1 MPGPASLYPRPA
13 CEFGHVLCQS
23 VSVSKL
29 LLDLTPLRE
38 IPDYR
43 RIFAAVS
50 ISNIGQQMTA
60 VAVAIQ
66 VYDITKSSFAVGLV
80 GMAQLLPLVV
90 LGLFGGAMSDSYDRR
105 TIGFVSSVGMAGSSV
120 LLLIQAVQGN
130 QEVWPLYLFVAMS
143 SGFYAVGNPARQA
156 IIPRIVPKDLLQAAN
171 SLSFLTWNIGFTIGP
186 LLGGVLIAATGDVAV
201 AYGIDAIA
209 FTVMMWA
216 MWSLPKLPPMEGAP
230 LKPNFSSVKEGL
242 VFLKGK
248 RNVQMTFY
256 LDLSAMIFGMP
267 RALFPA
273 IALLWY
279 GGSGV
284 STAAIVGLL
293 TAAPALGA
301 ALSAIF
307 SGPLQRV
314 YKQGTA
320 IVWAIVGWGAAIA
333 AFGMTRNL
341 YLALFLLAIAGAADN
356 ISAIFRTT
364 MMQIVVPDE
373 YRGRL
378 QGLFTVVVAGGPRLG
393 DFESG
398 TVAAIGGEQVSV
410 VSGGLA
416 CIACTY
422 ALVRWHKPF
431 MKYDSRN
438 PVA

>member
-1 MPGPASLYPRPA
+1 MTA
-13 CEFGHVLCQS
+13 CDFRHVLCQS
-23 VSVSKL
+23 VTVPKL
-29 LLDLTPLRE
+29 FLDLTPLRE
-38 IPDYR
+38 IPAYR
-43 RIFAAVS
+43 RIFTAVS

-66 VYDITKSSFAVGLV
+66 VYDITKSSFSVGLV
-80 GMAQLLPLVV
+80 GLAQLIPLVA

-105 TIGFVSSVGMAGSSV
+105 MIGFVSAVGMAGSSV
-120 LLLIQAVQGN
+120 LLFAQVLLDNEQ
-130 QEVWPLYLFVAMS
+130 VWPLYLFVAMS

-156 IIPRIVPKDLLQAAN
+156 IIPRIVPKEQLQAAN

-201 AYGIDAIA
+201 AYAIDAIA

-216 MWSLPKLPPMEGAP
+216 MWALPKLPPMEGAP
-230 LKPNFSSVKEGL
+230 LKPNLSSVKEGL

-307 SGPLQRV
+307 SGPLQRI

-320 IVWAIVGWGAAIA
+320 IVWSIVGWGAAIA

-341 YLALFLLAIAGAADN
+341 YFALFLLAVAGAADN

>member
-1 MPGPASLYPRPA
+1 VP
-13 CEFGHVLCQS
+13 
-23 VSVSKL
+23 KL
-29 LLDLTPLRE
+29 LIDLTPLRE
-38 IPDYR
+38 IPAYR
-43 RIFAAVS
+43 RIFTAVS

-80 GMAQLLPLVV
+80 GLAQLLPLVV

-105 TIGFVSSVGMAGSSV
+105 TIGFVSAVGMAGSSLLLFIQV
-120 LLLIQAVQGN
+120 LLDNQQA
-130 QEVWPLYLFVAMS
+130 WPLYLFVAMS

-156 IIPRIVPKDLLQAAN
+156 IIPRIVPTEHLQAAN

-186 LLGGVLIAATGDVAV
+186 LLGGVLIAVTGSVGV
-201 AYGIDAIA
+201 AYAVDTVA

-230 LKPNFSSVKEGL
+230 LKPNLSSVKDGL

-248 RNVQMTFY
+248 RNIQMTFY
-256 LDLSAMIFGMP
+256 LDLAAMIFGMP

-279 GGSGV
+279 SDSAV

-301 ALSAIF
+301 AISAIF
-307 SGPLQRV
+307 SGPLERI

-320 IVWAIVGWGAAIA
+320 IVWSIVGWGAAIT
-333 AFGMTRNL
+333 AFGLTKNL
-341 YLALFLLAIAGAADN
+341 YLALFFLAVAGAADN

-364 MMQIVVPDE
+364 MMQVVIPDE

-398 TVAAIGGEQVSV
+398 TVAAIGGEQLSV
-410 VSGGLA
+410 VSGGIA
-416 CIACTY
+416 CVACTY
-422 ALVRWHKPF
+422 ALVKWHKPF
-431 MKYDSRN
+431 MQYDSRE